1 MIQGTTIAAVSTPL
15 AAGGIGIVRLSG
27 DKAKEIA
34 SKVFAPVGERTVQN
48 VPGFSAIYGKM
59 YDSDGLIDDGIAT
72 VYNGPKSY
80 TGEDVVELSCHGGI
94 YIVQRVL
101 RACLANGAAAAAP
114 GEFTKRAFV
123 NGKLDLTSA
132 EAVVDI
138 INSNNAQALKA
149 ALSARE
155 GHTFAKIDSIK
166 RQLISLSANLA
177 AWADYP
183 EEDLPELDDG
193 SLLEGL
199 QDAERTLTKLLND
212 YDKGSL
218 YRSGVSTV
226 IVGKPN
232 VGKSTLMNLLSGRE
246 KSIVTPIAGT
256 TRDVV
261 EDTVSLGNIVLN
273 LADTAGLRETADVV
287 EQAGVQLARRR
298 MEDSYLV
305 IAVFDSSSPLDD
317 EDMELINSIKGRP
330 CVAVINKSDLERKLD
345 TAYLKEQLQFVAE
358 VSAANKEGVE
368 ELSHLVE
375 QALGLNDLD
384 LSADVVVNERQ
395 RNQAALAKT
404 AVEEAISALNGM
416 MTLDAV
422 NVCIDDAVAHL
433 CELTGENAS
442 AAVVEQ
448 VFSRF
453 CVGK

>member
-72 VYNGPKSY
+72 VYNAPKSY

-123 NGKLDLTSA
+123 NGKLDLTRA

-155 GHTFAKIDSIK
+155 GHTFAKIDGIK
-166 RQLISLSANLA
+166 RQLIALAASLA

-199 QDAERTLTKLLND
+199 QDAERTLAKLLAD

-218 YRSGVSTV
+218 YRNGVSTV

-305 IAVFDSSSPLDD
+305 IAVFDSSSPLDE
-317 EDMELINSIKGRP
+317 EDMELINSVKGRP

-368 ELSHLVE
+368 ELSLLVE

-404 AVEEAISALNGM
+404 AVEEAIFALNGM

-422 NVCIDDAVAHL
+422 NVCIDDAIAHL